1 MFNAIKNATVKSADE
16 YGLAAAILIFLI
28 LCAITFAVLCGVM
41 AIAMALW
48 NGMLIVL
55 FPVIPQIGYWQ
66 MWGLYLLFD
75 ILLKPSVSSST
86 SND

>member
-1 MFNAIKNATVKSADE
+1 MFNTIKNTTLKAVDE
-16 YGLAAAILIFLI
+16 YGVAAAILIFLI
-28 LCAITFAVLCGVM
+28 LLAITFAVLCGVM

-48 NGMLIVL
+48 NGVLIVL
-55 FPVIPQIGYWQ
+55 FPMVPAIGYWQ

>member
-1 MFNAIKNATVKSADE
+1 MFNTIKNTTVKAVDE

-28 LCAITFAVLCGVM
+28 LLAIMFAVLCGFM

-48 NGMLIVL
+48 NSVLVAL
-55 FPVIPQIGYWQ
+55 FPIIPQIGYWQ

-75 ILLKPSVSSST
+75 ILFKPSVSSST
-86 SND
+86 SNN

>member
-1 MFNAIKNATVKSADE
+1 MFNTIKNTTVKSANE
-16 YGLAAAILIFLI
+16 YGVAAAILIFLI
-28 LCAITFAVLCGVM
+28 LCAITFAILCGIM

-48 NGMLIVL
+48 NGVLIVL
-55 FPVIPQIGYWQ
+55 FPMIPAIGYWQ

-75 ILLKPSVSSST
+75 ILLKSSVSSST

>member
-1 MFNAIKNATVKSADE
+1 MFNTIKKSTMESADK
-16 YGLAAAILIFLI
+16 YGVAAAILIFLI
-28 LCAITFAVLCGVM
+28 LCAITFAILCGVM

-48 NGMLIVL
+48 NGVLIVL
-55 FPVIPQIGYWQ
+55 FPMIPKIGFWQ

-86 SND
+86 SNN

>member
-1 MFNAIKNATVKSADE
+1 MFNTIKNATMESADK

-28 LCAITFAVLCGVM
+28 LCAVTFAILCGFM

-48 NGMLIVL
+48 NGVLIVL
-55 FPVIPQIGYWQ
+55 FPMIPEIGFWQ

-75 ILLKPSVSSST
+75 ILFKPSIP
-86 SND
+86 SNNNN

>member
-1 MFNAIKNATVKSADE
+1 MFNTIKNATVKSADE

-28 LCAITFAVLCGVM
+28 LCAITFAVFCGVV

-48 NGMLIVL
+48 NGVLIAL

>member
-1 MFNAIKNATVKSADE
+1 MFNTIKNETIKAADE

-28 LCAITFAVLCGVM
+28 LLAIMFTVLCGFM

-48 NGMLIVL
+48 NGVLVAL

-66 MWGLYLLFD
+66 MWGLYFLFD

-86 SND
+86 SNN

>member
-1 MFNAIKNATVKSADE
+1 MFNTIKNTTLKAVDE
-16 YGLAAAILIFLI
+16 YGVAAAILIFLI
-28 LCAITFAVLCGVM
+28 LLAITFAVLCGVI

-48 NGMLIVL
+48 NGVLVVL
-55 FPVIPQIGYWQ
+55 FPIIPQIGYWQ

>member
-1 MFNAIKNATVKSADE
+1 MFNAIKNATFKSADE

-28 LCAITFAVLCGVM
+28 LCAITFAVLCGFM

-48 NGMLIVL
+48 NGVLVAL

-75 ILLKPSVSSST
+75 ILLKPSISSST